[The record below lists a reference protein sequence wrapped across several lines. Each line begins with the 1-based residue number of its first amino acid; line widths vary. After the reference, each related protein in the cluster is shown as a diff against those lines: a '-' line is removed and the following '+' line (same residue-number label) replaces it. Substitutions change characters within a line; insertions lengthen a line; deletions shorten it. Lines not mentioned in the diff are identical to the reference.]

1 MLDCEGGG
9 GGSSYLKV
17 ESQQGEDEAGG
28 EEDPE
33 GEPGGGRDVVELH
46 AAQTHQAGQQ
56 SAVESQHEESD
67 VLDQHRDQTEQQ
79 SGRYSDGCIAPFCRA
94 IMLT

>member
-1 MLDCEGGG
+1 MLDCGGG

-46 AAQTHQAGQQ
+46 TAQTHQAGQQ
-56 SAVESQHEESD
+56 SSVEPEHEETD
-67 VLDQHRDQTEQQ
+67 VLDQHGDETEQEP
-79 SGRYSDGCIAPFCRA
+79 GRDSDGCIAPLC
-94 IMLT
+94 